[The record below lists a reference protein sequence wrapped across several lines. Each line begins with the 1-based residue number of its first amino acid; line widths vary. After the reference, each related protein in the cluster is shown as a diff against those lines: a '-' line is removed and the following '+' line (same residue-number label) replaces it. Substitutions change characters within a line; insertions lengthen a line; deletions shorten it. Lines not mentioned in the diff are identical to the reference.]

1 MLLEKKNAIVY
12 GAGGSLGAAIS
23 RKLADEGARVFLA
36 GRTRETLA
44 EVAAEI
50 GGAVAVDVVDA
61 LDQRAVDQHVASVVE
76 RGGSVDVSLNLVT
89 RGDVQG
95 IPLVDMSPGDL
106 VECIV
111 NGVTS
116 NFLTARAAGRQMVR
130 QGRGTILGLNSGSAH
145 GSPMMGGT
153 GLADAAIDTL
163 IRNLAIELGPAG
175 VRVLGLWVAG
185 VPETLTVEKLSKVNA
200 TITADA
206 VQGILDNLAGMRLTK
221 RSPRLAEVA
230 ATVAFLASD
239 QAAGITGTMV
249 NVTSMFPS

>member
-1 MLLEKKNAIVY
+1 MLLEKKNAIIY
-12 GAGGSLGAAIS
+12 GAGGSLGAAVA
-23 RKLADEGARVFLA
+23 KKFAAEGARVFLA
-36 GRTRETLA
+36 GRTKETLA
-44 EVAAEI
+44 AVAAEI
-50 GGAVAVDVVDA
+50 GEKAEVDVVDA
-61 LDQRAVDQHVASVVE
+61 LDERAIDEHAASVVE
-76 RGGSVDVSLNLVT
+76 RGGSIDVSLNLIT

-95 IPLVDMSPGDL
+95 IPLLDMSPGDL

-111 NGVTS
+111 NGVTA

-130 QGRGTILGLNSGSAH
+130 QGHGTILGLNSGSAQ

-153 GLADAAIDTL
+153 GLADAATDTL

-200 TITADA
+200 NITAEA

-221 RSPRLAEVA
+221 RSPRIDEVA
-230 ATVAFLASD
+230 ATIAFLASD

-249 NVTSMFPS
+249 NVTSMFTS